1 MTESVKFSLPTAEQE
16 DLEESLGFL
25 WHRRESGDL
34 KKESVAR
41 ALGESIGPRAFE
53 ALAAGGYVAEEG
65 GAVRLTEKGEA
76 LGREVTRRHRLA
88 ERLLHDVLNVEPQA
102 VDPNVCRLEHILS
115 PEVTDSIC
123 RLLGHPKE
131 DPLNRPIPAGPCCAD
146 GDSRL
151 DPIVS
156 SLDRLKPGDEGRI
169 AYLRLA
175 AHPELH
181 KLLSLGLVPGTTV
194 RLHQTRPAY
203 VLQAGES
210 QLALDQ
216 DVAKNIFVRKG

>member
-16 DLEESLGFL
+16 DLEESLGYL
-25 WHRRESGDL
+25 WSRRETGTLGKD
-34 KKESVAR
+34 EVAK
-41 ALGESIGPRAFE
+41 ALGDSIGPRAYGV
-53 ALAAGGYVAEEG
+53 LVSGGYLREDG
-65 GAVRLTEKGEA
+65 GAVKLTEKGEG

-123 RLLGHPKE
+123 KLLGHPQE
-131 DPLNRPIPAGPCCAD
+131 DPLSRPIPPGPCCAAGNQD
-146 GDSRL
+146 L
-151 DPIVS
+151 EPLIS
-156 SLDRLKPGDEGRI
+156 SVDRMAPGDEGKI

-181 KLLSLGLVPGTTV
+181 KLLALGLVPGTRV
-194 RLHQTRPAY
+194 RLHQTRPAF
-203 VLQAGES
+203 VLEAGES
-210 QLALDQ
+210 QIALDE
-216 DVAKNIFVRKG
+216 DVAKNIYVRRA

>member
-1 MTESVKFSLPTAEQE
+1 MTESIKFSLPTAEQE

-25 WHRRESGDL
+25 WHRRESGAMGKDEIMKVL
-34 KKESVAR
+34 ASSVGEQAFA
-41 ALGESIGPRAFE
+41 ALRD
-53 ALAAGGYVAEEG
+53 GGWVKEEG
-65 GAVRLTEKGEA
+65 GAVVLTEKGAA

-88 ERLLHDVLNVEPQA
+88 ERLLHDVLNVAPQA

-123 RLLGHPKE
+123 TLLGHPTE
-131 DPLNRPIPAGPCCAD
+131 DPLSRLIPSGPCCEGEAH
-146 GDSRL
+146 L
-151 DPIVS
+151 EPIVS
-156 SLDRLKPGDEGRI
+156 SLDKLKPGEGGKI

-181 KLLSLGLVPGTTV
+181 KLLSLGLVPGTHV
-194 RLHQTRPAY
+194 HLHQTNPAF

-210 QLALDQ
+210 QLALDE
-216 DVAKNIFVRKG
+216 DVAKNIFVRKV

>member
-25 WHRRESGDL
+25 WHRRESGGMGAADIRKALEASVGPKAYEALVSGGYL
-34 KKESVAR
+34 KDSAGAAELTPA
-41 ALGESIGPRAFE
+41 GE
-53 ALAAGGYVAEEG
+53 ALARA
-65 GAVRLTEKGEA
+65 
-76 LGREVTRRHRLA
+76 VTRRHRLA

-123 RLLGHPKE
+123 KLLGHPTE
-131 DPLNRPIPAGPCCAD
+131 DPLSRPIPAGPCCK
-146 GDSRL
+146 GDDRRL
-151 DPIVS
+151 EPIVS
-156 SLDRLKPGDEGRI
+156 SLDRMRPGDEGKI

-181 KLLSLGLVPGTTV
+181 KLLSLGLVPGTRV
-194 RLHQTRPAY
+194 HLHQTNPAF

-210 QLALDQ
+210 QLALDE
-216 DVAKNIFVRKG
+216 DVAKNIFVRKA

>member
-25 WHRRESGDL
+25 WHRNETGSL
-34 KKESVAR
+34 SKAEIAATLSASV
-41 ALGESIGPRAFE
+41 GPRAYD
-53 ALAAGGYVAEEG
+53 ALVAGGYVREEG
-65 GAVRLTEKGEA
+65 GAVRLTPQGET

-88 ERLLHDVLNVEPQA
+88 ERLLHDVLDVEPTA

-123 RLLGHPKE
+123 KLLGHPTE
-131 DPLNRPIPAGPCCAD
+131 DPLGRPIPAGKCCASQD
-146 GDSRL
+146 R
-151 DPIVS
+151 
-156 SLDRLKPGDEGRI
+156 SLEPLITSVDRMKPGDDGKI

-181 KLLSLGLVPGTTV
+181 KLLSLGLVPGTNIH
-194 RLHQTRPAY
+194 LHQTSPAF
-203 VLQAGES
+203 VLEAGES
-210 QLALDQ
+210 QLALDE
-216 DVAKNIFVRKG
+216 DVAKNIFVRKI

>member
-25 WHRRESGDL
+25 WHRRESGAMGKDEIV
-34 KKESVAR
+34 KV
-41 ALGESIGPRAFE
+41 
-53 ALAAGGYVAEEG
+53 LAASVGERAYAALKDGGYAREEG
-65 GAVRLTEKGEA
+65 AAVVLTEKGEA

-88 ERLLHDVLNVEPQA
+88 ERLLHDVLNVESQA

-123 RLLGHPKE
+123 KLLGHPTE
-131 DPLNRPIPAGPCCAD
+131 DPLSRPIPSGACCRAD
-146 GDSRL
+146 DRKL
-151 DPIVS
+151 EPIVT
-156 SLDRLKPGDEGRI
+156 SLDRMKPGDDGRI

-181 KLLSLGLVPGTTV
+181 KLLSLGLVPGTHV
-194 RLHQTRPAY
+194 HLHQTNPAF

-210 QLALDQ
+210 QLALDE
-216 DVAKNIFVRKG
+216 DVAKNIFIRRV